1 MAKVTM
7 PLMSAE
13 ARGKVSGIIYNTWR
27 GNSTVKIK
35 KAPAQPRT
43 ARQLIIRAFATTC
56 ARAWAL
62 LTQLQRDGWTAYAT
76 AHPDVDWTNTPKRL
90 TGLNFYLRCSTRLL
104 DMAKAVVATAPVVT
118 APANVTALVAT
129 GGSGQISCAFT
140 VYAGTDVSIDIW
152 THGPKSAG
160 ALGSLVKAKHRSYG
174 PGETTPLVVT
184 GLSPGLYQVYA
195 RAISEVNGLA
205 SAWVTTT
212 ATVT

>member
-1 MAKVTM
+1 MAKVTL

-13 ARGKVSGIIYNTWR
+13 ARGKVGGLIYNTWR

-43 ARQLIIRAFATTC
+43 ARQLLIRAFATTC
-56 ARAWAL
+56 SRAWQL

-90 TGLNFYLRCSTRLL
+90 TGANFYLRLSTRLL
-104 DMAKAVVATAPVVT
+104 DLGKTVVATCPVVN
-118 APANVTALVAT
+118 APSNVSALVAT
-129 GGSGQISCAFT
+129 GGAGSISCAFT
-140 VYAGTDVSIDIW
+140 PFAGTDTTIDIW
-152 THGPKSAG
+152 LQGPKSAG
-160 ALGSLVKAKHRSYG
+160 VLGSLIKARHKTYG
-174 PGETTPLVVT
+174 PGETSPLVT
-184 GLSPGLYQVYA
+184 SGLTPGLYQVYA